1 MKYKKM
7 YLSLDKTGMSGAGGR
22 GWGDASHPPHFQIVT
37 NTTFLLI
44 IDLSADSSV
53 FGANC
58 F

>member
-1 MKYKKM
+1 MKFKKM
-7 YLSLDKTGMSGAGGR
+7 YLSLDKTGMSGA
-22 GWGDASHPPHFQIVT
+22 GDASHPPHFQIVT

-58 F
+58 L

>member
-1 MKYKKM
+1 M

-58 F
+58 L